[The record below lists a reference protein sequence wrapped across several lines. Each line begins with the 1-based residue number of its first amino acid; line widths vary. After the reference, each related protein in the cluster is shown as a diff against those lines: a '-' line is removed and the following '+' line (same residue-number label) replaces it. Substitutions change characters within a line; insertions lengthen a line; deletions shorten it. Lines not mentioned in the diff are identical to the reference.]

1 MGGCHFP
8 EFPFSI
14 TLTRRSTDDG
24 ENEEDLT
31 DVMAMIKAEFRLRL
45 IQCSYLRRS
54 DEVSFGL

>member
-8 EFPFSI
+8 EFLFSI

-31 DVMAMIKAEFRLRL
+31 DVMAMIKAEFRWRL
-45 IQCSYLRRS
+45 IQCSHLRGS